1 VLSLA
6 PLKHLAQIAQVVPS
20 EPHPQPSY
28 TELLP
33 VQVEEG
39 LPVATAME
47 ESGAV
52 TP

>member
-6 PLKHLAQIAQVVPS
+6 PLKHLAQIARVVLS
-20 EPHPQPSY
+20 EPHPQPSC
-28 TELLP
+28 TEPLP

-39 LPVATAME
+39 LPVATAVE
-47 ESGAV
+47 ELGAV